1 MIYLQVGQRL
11 VEDGGYDLLSDFGS
25 DGHSPTEKSASPKR
39 ERQVKLENSG
49 DQSALPQIVDER
61 DYLTC
66 GACCFPD
73 PPCTD
78 SVVEAQSEAEIN
90 MLSLSAYSDC
100 GVPFAQARSADVA
113 DE

>member
-11 VEDGGYDLLSDFGS
+11 VDDGGYDFLSDFGS

-61 DYLTC
+61 
-66 GACCFPD
+66 CFPD

-78 SVVEAQSEAEIN
+78 SVVEALSEAEIN